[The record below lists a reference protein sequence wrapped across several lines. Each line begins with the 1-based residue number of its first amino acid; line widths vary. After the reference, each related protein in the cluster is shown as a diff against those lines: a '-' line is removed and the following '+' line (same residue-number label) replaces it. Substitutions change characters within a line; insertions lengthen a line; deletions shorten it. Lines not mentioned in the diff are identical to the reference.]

1 MPPAVP
7 LRLQV
12 INRIGAVLQAIV
24 AGADYWYTPDPGAVV
39 KRFVLW
45 TEAVHFPT
53 YMVFTGSGG
62 KVELSGA
69 AGDDSE
75 YTEDFYVSVKGIV
88 KDSMDTVTRLEKCI
102 ADIRKAIDADSRS
115 GAAGSLGALAV
126 EVRIEE
132 SPETDDGYLSL
143 EGFGFFDQKVR
154 VSIAGVMGV

>member
-1 MPPAVP
+1 MPPAIP
-7 LRLQV
+7 LRLQA
-12 INRIGAVLQAIV
+12 INRIVAVLQAIS
-24 AGADYWYTPDPGAVV
+24 AGATYFYTPGAVV
-39 KRFVLW
+39 KRFVHW
-45 TEAVHFPT
+45 GECKSFPT
-53 YMVFTGSGG
+53 YMVFTASGG

-88 KDSMDTVTRLEKCI
+88 KDSVDTVTRLENCI

-115 GAAGSLGALAV
+115 GAAGSLGVLAV
-126 EVRIEE
+126 ETRIEE

-143 EGFGFFDQKVR
+143 EGFGFFDQKIR

>member
-1 MPPAVP
+1 MTTPAIP

-12 INRIGAVLQAIV
+12 INRVVEVLEGIETGPVYFYTSGIV
-24 AGADYWYTPDPGAVV
+24 A
-39 KRFVLW
+39 KRFIHW
-45 TEAVHFPT
+45 SECKAFPT

-75 YTEDFYVSVKGIV
+75 YTEDFYISVKGIV
-88 KDSMDTVTRLEKCI
+88 KDSVDTVTRLENCI

>member
-1 MPPAVP
+1 MTTPAIP

-12 INRIGAVLQAIV
+12 INRIVEVLGGIV
-24 AGADYWYTPDPGAVV
+24 TGPVYFYTSGVVV
-39 KRFVLW
+39 KRFVHW
-45 TEAVHFPT
+45 SECKAFPT
-53 YMVFTGSGG
+53 YMVFTAPGG
-62 KVELSGA
+62 TVELSGA

-88 KDSMDTVTRLEKCI
+88 KDNVDTVTRMERCI

-115 GAAGSLGALAV
+115 GVAGSLGVLAV
-126 EVRIEE
+126 QARIED

-143 EGFGFFDQKVR
+143 EGFGFFDQKIR